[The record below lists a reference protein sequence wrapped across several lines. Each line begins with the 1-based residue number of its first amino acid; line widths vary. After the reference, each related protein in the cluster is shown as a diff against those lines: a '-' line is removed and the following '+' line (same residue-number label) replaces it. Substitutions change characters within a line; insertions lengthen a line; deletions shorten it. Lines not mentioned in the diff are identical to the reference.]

1 MIQVRLVAFTVTIHV
16 YLSVSTAI
24 GHVISHGVQ
33 DVHVSNILTV
43 SIWVLMN
50 LEGVVPRPEVDSIFD
65 LAPSTA

>member
-1 MIQVRLVAFTVTIHV
+1 MVP
-16 YLSVSTAI
+16 
-24 GHVISHGVQ
+24 GVH